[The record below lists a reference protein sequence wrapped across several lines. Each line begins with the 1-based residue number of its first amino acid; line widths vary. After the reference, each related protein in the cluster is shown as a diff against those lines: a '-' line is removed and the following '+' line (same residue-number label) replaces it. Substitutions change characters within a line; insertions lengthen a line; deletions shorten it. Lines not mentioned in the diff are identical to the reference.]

1 MKYKAL
7 ICMFLALATGC
18 GGTTTGNPVVTLK
31 SASYSRV
38 AGSFLPSWFPTLI
51 TPAYASVSSLT
62 LCFKRLRFKTTYSG
76 GTNGDTT
83 DSTNFDFNP
92 GEVSLSPSGN
102 TLGQINLP
110 AGTYRRI
117 EFKLSKDCT
126 SGLSVQFT
134 NSQSNQTFSTG
145 EDIEIK
151 FEGTFE
157 AAGEAQDLS
166 LQFQNLVT
174 ALDSVTSNTGP
185 TGIKAALEN
194 VQGGF

>member
-7 ICMFLALATGC
+7 ICMVLALATGC

-31 SASYSRV
+31 SAAYS
-38 AGSFLPSWFPTLI
+38 SFARSILPSWFPTLI

-62 LCFKRLRFKTTYSG
+62 LCFKRLRFKTAYDSES
-76 GTNGDTT
+76 NGD
-83 DSTNFDFNP
+83 SIGSSNFDFDP
-92 GEVSLSPSGN
+92 GEVTLSPSGN
-102 TLGQINLP
+102 TLGQITLP

-117 EFKLSKDCT
+117 EFDLDDHCASNK
-126 SGLSVQFT
+126 SVQLT
-134 NSQSNQTFSTG
+134 NNSGSRSTRDG
-145 EDIEIK
+145 ITIK

-174 ALDSVTSNTGP
+174 ALDSVTQDSNIKTSLEGV
-185 TGIKAALEN
+185 GIR
-194 VQGGF
+194 GSF